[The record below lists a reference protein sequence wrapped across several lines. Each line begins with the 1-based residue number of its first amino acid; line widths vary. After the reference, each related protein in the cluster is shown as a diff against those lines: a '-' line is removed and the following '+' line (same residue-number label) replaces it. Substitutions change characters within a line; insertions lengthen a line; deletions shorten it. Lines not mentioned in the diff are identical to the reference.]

1 MKHRINFFD
10 TNTGNSDFSNLHWP
24 VPDDVEY
31 IKPPLLEYDGI
42 TVFTDE
48 QCFSPIVDQV
58 KSKWKIAWAFESPAI
73 KPHVYQHI
81 DQISYKFDQ
90 IFVCNPSMGNGNSK
104 YKQSYFG
111 ACWIPES
118 HCQIY
123 PKSKLLSIVASNKNY
138 AQGHQ
143 LRHEVIRN
151 KMHPALDLWGSGY
164 NKFGDEPSER
174 IKPFAPYQY
183 VIVIENCQYPGY
195 FTDKIVDCFAAGC
208 IPIYWGNPKI
218 KELFDSR
225 GFYTWT
231 TIRELGLILD
241 HISNEDYESKR
252 PYIEENF
259 KRFPEFASPDRWMAR
274 NCYDLLK

>member
-1 MKHRINFFD
+1 MF
-10 TNTGNSDFSNLHWP
+10 TNTLIKYPTNL
-24 VPDDVEY
+24 
-31 IKPPLLEYDGI
+31 IKFLYVTQTWETETPNINRVILGRAG
-42 TVFTDE
+42 F
-48 QCFSPIVDQV
+48 Q
-58 KSKWKIAWAFESPAI
+58 KHIARF
-73 KPHVYQHI
+73 
-81 DQISYKFDQ
+81 
-90 IFVCNPSMGNGNSK
+90 
-104 YKQSYFG
+104 
-111 ACWIPES
+111 IP
-118 HCQIY
+118 
-123 PKSKLLSIVASNKNY
+123 N
-138 AQGHQ
+138 
-143 LRHEVIRN
+143 
-151 KMHPALDLWGSGY
+151 
-164 NKFGDEPSER
+164 
-174 IKPFAPYQY
+174 QY

-274 NCYDLLK
+274 NCYDLLNI